1 MNKMS
6 TKIYKSKLAN
16 ELKILKLVW

>member
-1 MNKMS
+1 MS